1 VTVPSAVLA
10 AALTAAAVTLSSCA
24 TSPPTVL
31 RVDVAV
37 HLTPDGQA
45 DVYESIAVRVDA
57 PTTFERVVRPN
68 RAESLAFGGAW
79 IDGAPMT
86 AGDGDAGPALRVNW
100 SLDEPGDRVRT
111 LELRYRASGVLALHG
126 RRGALAWSALPVP
139 RGYSI
144 GAARIV
150 LTVPAGA
157 VRVGEWGLA
166 EPDWTVIDLP
176 DGIAATRTGLSPGDT
191 ATLLAEVAVDPAG
204 MVEPRWQHDA
214 EFGRQLIPAF
224 IAGGLF
230 ILVIG
235 VGVIG
240 IIWFERASLSRDRRW
255 PQPLPPQT
263 ASGLYTAGIVCLIF
277 GSIVAG
283 IVYVWI
289 GRYGAWALAIP
300 ISILLVGLLFV
311 LVGKR
316 SDGGADLQVGP
327 P

>member
-1 VTVPSAVLA
+1 M
-10 AALTAAAVTLSSCA
+10 
-24 TSPPTVL
+24 
-31 RVDVAV
+31 D
-37 HLTPDGQA
+37 
-45 DVYESIAVRVDA
+45 
-57 PTTFERVVRPN
+57 
-68 RAESLAFGGAW
+68 RAESLVFGGAW
-79 IDGAPMT
+79 IDGAPVPVV
-86 AGDGDAGPALRVNW
+86 DGDARPTLRVAW
-100 SLDEPGDRVRT
+100 PIDEPGDRVRT
-111 LELRYRASGVLALHG
+111 LELRYRAFGVLALHG
-126 RRGALAWSALPVP
+126 RRGALVWSALPVP
-139 RGYSI
+139 RGYAI

-166 EPDWTVIDLP
+166 EPGWTVIELP

-214 EFGRQLIPAF
+214 ELGRQLIPAF

-255 PQPLPPQT
+255 RQSLPLQT

-277 GSIVAG
+277 GSIVTG
-283 IVYVWI
+283 IVYVGI
-289 GRYGAWALAIP
+289 GRYGSWALAIP

-316 SDGGADLQVGP
+316 ADGGADLQAGP

>member
-1 VTVPSAVLA
+1 MAIPSAIFA

-24 TSPPTVL
+24 PSMPAVL
-31 RVDVAV
+31 SVEVAV

-45 DVYESIAVRVDA
+45 DVRESIAVRVDA
-57 PTTFERVVRPN
+57 PTTFERVVRST
-68 RAESLAFGGAW
+68 RAESLALGGAW
-79 IDGAPMT
+79 IDGAPVP
-86 AGDGDAGPALRVNW
+86 AVDGDARTALRVTW

-126 RRGALAWSALPVP
+126 RRGELTWSALPVP
-139 RGYSI
+139 RDYSI

-176 DGIAATRTGLSPGDT
+176 DGIAATRTGLSPRDT
-191 ATLLAEVAVDPAG
+191 ATLLAEVAVDPAR

-214 EFGRQLIPAF
+214 EFGRQLVPAF

-240 IIWFERASLSRDRRW
+240 IIWFERASLRRDRRW
-255 PQPLPPQT
+255 RQSLPPQT

-311 LVGKR
+311 LVGRR
-316 SDGGADLQVGP
+316 SAGGADPQVGP